1 MACSKHQLGF
11 LHSQLLRNLAFKVS
25 DGNKECEDMS
35 KETTIKTVS
44 EYVQSVCQ
52 LNADTNSI
60 QQFWSYELLFRG
72 QSNKDYDLLPGI
84 ARGRHSSC
92 QCTIFNDERNL
103 IEMAK
108 FKMPDVF
115 QSEQT
120 PLELLALLQH
130 HGVPTRLLDV
140 TENALVALY
149 FACCSNPN
157 VDGEVI
163 VFKHKN
169 ESIAN
174 YPIVNAIADSYR
186 FASRGTWTPL
196 THFYGDMKNQP
207 YCLEQKQMFDIC
219 HSEDSAGGKWVEE
232 CCQRIFYI
240 YAPIRSLRQQVQ
252 QGRYILFPNHIDY
265 EVYKEG
271 AFEWTMDAIP
281 KNHEDIEARFI
292 VPKEIKQQILDNLYI
307 LGISEEFLFCDNI
320 DTVCKGIV
328 ETFKRR
334 YRP

>member
-1 MACSKHQLGF
+1 MTEINISRIEEF
-11 LHSQLLRNLAFKVS
+11 
-25 DGNKECEDMS
+25 
-35 KETTIKTVS
+35 
-44 EYVQSVCQ
+44 VQTVCQ
-52 LNADTNSI
+52 LNDDITKGP
-60 QQFWSYELLFRG
+60 QLWSQELLFRG
-72 QSNKDYDLLPGI
+72 QSNKAYELLPGI

-115 QSEQT
+115 RNDQT

-157 VDGEVI
+157 TDGEVI
-163 VFKHKN
+163 VFKRRN
-169 ESIAN
+169 ESITN

-196 THFYGDMKNQP
+196 AHFYGDMKNQP
-207 YCLEQKQMFDIC
+207 YCLEQKQTFDIC
-219 HSEDSAGGKWVEE
+219 HPDDEAGGKWVEE
-232 CCQRIFYI
+232 CCQHIFYI

-252 QGRYILFPNHIDY
+252 QGRYILFPNHINY
-265 EVYKEG
+265 EIYQEG
-271 AFEWTMDAIP
+271 AFEWTIDAIP
-281 KNHEDIEARFI
+281 KDHEDITARFI
-292 VPKEIKQQILDNLYI
+292 IPKENKQQLLSDLSV
-307 LGISEEFLFCDNI
+307 LGISEDFLFCDNV

-328 ETFKRR
+328 NTFKKK
-334 YRP
+334 YR

>member
-1 MACSKHQLGF
+1 MAAEIAIA
-11 LHSQLLRNLAFKVS
+11 NIS
-25 DGNKECEDMS
+25 D
-35 KETTIKTVS
+35 
-44 EYVQSVCQ
+44 YVQSVCQ
-52 LNADTNSI
+52 LNADANKFP
-60 QQFWSYELLFRG
+60 QLWSQELLFRG
-72 QSNKDYDLLPGI
+72 QSNKAYELLPGI

-115 QSEQT
+115 RNDQT

-157 VDGEVI
+157 TDGEVI
-163 VFKHKN
+163 VFKHTN
-169 ESIAN
+169 EDVAN

-186 FASRGTWTPL
+186 FARSTWMQL
-196 THFYGDMKNQP
+196 SLFYGAMKHQP
-207 YCLEQKQMFDIC
+207 YCLEQKQTYDIC
-219 HSEDSAGGKWVEE
+219 NKDDEAGGRWVGE
-232 CCQRIFYI
+232 CCKKLLYI
-240 YAPIRSLRQQVQ
+240 YAQIRSMRQQVQ

-265 EVYKEG
+265 EIYKDG
-271 AFEWTMDAIP
+271 CFEHTMDPIP
-281 KNHEDIEARFI
+281 KDHEDIITRFI
-292 VPKEIKQQILDNLYI
+292 IPKGIKQQLMMDLSV
-307 LGISEEFLFCDNI
+307 LGISEDSLFCDNV

-328 ETFKRR
+328 GSFMRK
-334 YRP
+334 YRN

>member
-1 MACSKHQLGF
+1 MTEINISRIEEF
-11 LHSQLLRNLAFKVS
+11 
-25 DGNKECEDMS
+25 
-35 KETTIKTVS
+35 
-44 EYVQSVCQ
+44 VQTVCQ
-52 LNADTNSI
+52 LNDDITKPT
-60 QQFWSYELLFRG
+60 QLWSQELLFRG
-72 QSNKDYDLLPGI
+72 QSNKAYELLPGI

-115 QSEQT
+115 RNDQT

-157 VDGEVI
+157 TDGEVI
-163 VFKHKN
+163 VFKRRN
-169 ESIAN
+169 ESITN

-196 THFYGDMKNQP
+196 AHFYGDMKNQP
-207 YCLEQKQMFDIC
+207 YCLEQKQTFDIC
-219 HSEDSAGGKWVEE
+219 HPDDEAGGKWVEE
-232 CCQRIFYI
+232 CCQHIFYI

-252 QGRYILFPNHIDY
+252 QGRYILFPNHINY
-265 EVYKEG
+265 EIYQEG
-271 AFEWTMDAIP
+271 AFEWTIDAIP
-281 KNHEDIEARFI
+281 KDHEDITARFI
-292 VPKEIKQQILDNLYI
+292 IPKENKQQLLSALSV
-307 LGISEEFLFCDNI
+307 LGISEDFLFCDNV

-328 ETFKRR
+328 NTFTKK
-334 YRP
+334 YH

>member
-1 MACSKHQLGF
+1 M
-11 LHSQLLRNLAFKVS
+11 
-25 DGNKECEDMS
+25 
-35 KETTIKTVS
+35 KETTISKT
-44 EYVQSVCQ
+44 EEFVQAVCQ
-52 LNADTNSI
+52 LNDDITKPT
-60 QQFWSYELLFRG
+60 QLWSQELLFRG
-72 QSNKDYDLLPGI
+72 QSNKAYELLPGI

-115 QSEQT
+115 RNDQT

-157 VDGEVI
+157 TDGEVI
-163 VFKHKN
+163 VFKRRN
-169 ESIAN
+169 ESITN

-196 THFYGDMKNQP
+196 AHFYGDMKNQP
-207 YCLEQKQMFDIC
+207 YCLEQKQTFDIC
-219 HSEDSAGGKWVEE
+219 HPDDEAGGKWVEE
-232 CCQRIFYI
+232 CCQHIFYI

-252 QGRYILFPNHIDY
+252 QGRYILFPNHINY
-265 EVYKEG
+265 EIYQEG
-271 AFEWTMDAIP
+271 AFEWTIDAIP
-281 KNHEDIEARFI
+281 KDHEDITARFI
-292 VPKEIKQQILDNLYI
+292 IPKENKQQLLSDLSV
-307 LGISEEFLFCDNI
+307 LGISEDFLFCDNV

-328 ETFKRR
+328 NTFKKK
-334 YRP
+334 YR

>member
-1 MACSKHQLGF
+1 MTEINISRIEEF
-11 LHSQLLRNLAFKVS
+11 
-25 DGNKECEDMS
+25 
-35 KETTIKTVS
+35 
-44 EYVQSVCQ
+44 VQTVCQ
-52 LNADTNSI
+52 LNDDITKHT
-60 QQFWSYELLFRG
+60 QLWSQELLFRG
-72 QSNKDYDLLPGI
+72 QSNKAYELLPGI

-115 QSEQT
+115 RNDQT

-157 VDGEVI
+157 TDGEVI
-163 VFKHKN
+163 VFKRRN
-169 ESIAN
+169 ESITN

-196 THFYGDMKNQP
+196 AHFYGDMKNQP
-207 YCLEQKQMFDIC
+207 YCLEQKQTFDIC
-219 HSEDSAGGKWVEE
+219 HPDDEAGGKWVEE
-232 CCQRIFYI
+232 CCQHIFYI

-252 QGRYILFPNHIDY
+252 QGRYILFPNHINY
-265 EVYKEG
+265 EIYQEG
-271 AFEWTMDAIP
+271 AFEWTIDAIP
-281 KNHEDIEARFI
+281 KDHEDITARFI
-292 VPKEIKQQILDNLYI
+292 IPKENKQQLLSDLSV
-307 LGISEEFLFCDNI
+307 LGISEDFLFCDNV

-328 ETFKRR
+328 NTFKKK
-334 YRP
+334 YR

>member
-1 MACSKHQLGF
+1 MTEINISRIEEF
-11 LHSQLLRNLAFKVS
+11 
-25 DGNKECEDMS
+25 
-35 KETTIKTVS
+35 
-44 EYVQSVCQ
+44 VQTVCQ
-52 LNADTNSI
+52 LNDDITKPT
-60 QQFWSYELLFRG
+60 QLWSQELLFRG
-72 QSNKDYDLLPGI
+72 QSNKAYELLPGI

-115 QSEQT
+115 RNDQT

-157 VDGEVI
+157 TDGEVI
-163 VFKHKN
+163 VFKRRN
-169 ESIAN
+169 ESITN

-196 THFYGDMKNQP
+196 AHFYGDMKNQP
-207 YCLEQKQMFDIC
+207 YCLEQKQTFDIC
-219 HSEDSAGGKWVEE
+219 HPDDEAGGKWVEE
-232 CCQRIFYI
+232 CCQHIFYI

-252 QGRYILFPNHIDY
+252 QGQYILFPNHIDY

-281 KNHEDIEARFI
+281 KDHEDVTARFI
-292 VPKEIKQQILDNLYI
+292 IPKENKQQLLSDLSV
-307 LGISEEFLFCDNI
+307 LGISEDFLFCDNV

-328 ETFKRR
+328 NTFKKK
-334 YRP
+334 YR

>member
-1 MACSKHQLGF
+1 M
-11 LHSQLLRNLAFKVS
+11 
-25 DGNKECEDMS
+25 
-35 KETTIKTVS
+35 KETTISKT
-44 EYVQSVCQ
+44 EEFVQAVCQ
-52 LNADTNSI
+52 LNDDITKAT
-60 QQFWSYELLFRG
+60 QLWSQELLFRG
-72 QSNKDYDLLPGI
+72 QSNKAYELLPGI

-108 FKMPDVF
+108 FKMPDIF
-115 QSEQT
+115 RNDQT

-157 VDGEVI
+157 TDGEVI
-163 VFKHKN
+163 VFKRRN
-169 ESIAN
+169 ESITN

-196 THFYGDMKNQP
+196 AHFYGDMKNQP
-207 YCLEQKQMFDIC
+207 YCLEQKQTFDIC
-219 HSEDSAGGKWVEE
+219 HPDDEAGGKWVEE
-232 CCQRIFYI
+232 YCQHIFYI

-252 QGRYILFPNHIDY
+252 QGRYILFPNHINY
-265 EVYKEG
+265 EIYQEG
-271 AFEWTMDAIP
+271 AFEWTIDAIP
-281 KNHEDIEARFI
+281 KDHEDITARFI
-292 VPKEIKQQILDNLYI
+292 IPKENKQQLLSDLSV
-307 LGISEEFLFCDNI
+307 LGISEDFLFCDNV

-328 ETFKRR
+328 NTFKKK
-334 YRP
+334 YR

>member
-1 MACSKHQLGF
+1 MNTMADEI
-11 LHSQLLRNLAFKVS
+11 RITNIS
-25 DGNKECEDMS
+25 D
-35 KETTIKTVS
+35 
-44 EYVQSVCQ
+44 YVQSVCILNTETHKQPQ
-52 LNADTNSI
+52 LWA
-60 QQFWSYELLFRG
+60 QELLFRG
-72 QSNKDYDLLPGI
+72 QSDKAYELLPSI

-115 QSEQT
+115 HNEQT

-130 HGVPTRLLDV
+130 HGIPTRLLDV

-149 FACCSNPN
+149 FACCSKPDT
-157 VDGEVI
+157 DGEVI
-163 VFKHKN
+163 VFKHIN
-169 ESIAN
+169 EDVAN

-186 FASRGTWTPL
+186 FTRGTCTEL
-196 THFYGDMKNQP
+196 SLFYGDVKNQP
-207 YCLEQKQMFDIC
+207 YCLEQKQTYEIC
-219 HSEDSAGGKWVEE
+219 HQDDAAGGRWVKE
-232 CCQRIFYI
+232 CCKKLLYT

-265 EVYKEG
+265 EIYKDG

-281 KNHEDIEARFI
+281 KDHDDIIARFI
-292 VPKEIKQQILDNLYI
+292 IPKKIKQQVMTDLAV
-307 LGISEEFLFCDNI
+307 LGISEDFLFCDNV

-328 ETFKRR
+328 DTFKRK
-334 YRP
+334 YKN